1 MQHIHSYFVLMLI
14 PLLTACSNYQFSSNL
29 DKENFDAY
37 FKPSQVTVYQKSDL
51 VNLDYQ
57 LIAAVEGSS
66 CQETKNDI
74 PADLKDART
83 QARINAA
90 DMNANGIVFQS
101 CLTFEADQTCLSNI
115 ICYGQALNVDVSE
128 GE

>member
-1 MQHIHSYFVLMLI
+1 MLLKPPYIVLFSTF
-14 PLLTACSNYQFSSNL
+14 LLSACSNYQFSSNL
-29 DKENFDAY
+29 DKENFDEY
-37 FKPSQVTVYQKSDL
+37 FKPSQVTVYEKTDL
-51 VNLDYQ
+51 MELEYQ

-90 DMNANGIVFQS
+90 NMNANGIVFQS
-101 CLTFEADQTCLSNI
+101 CLTFEEDKTCVSNI
-115 ICYGQALNVDVSE
+115 ICYGQALNVDVNK

>member
-1 MQHIHSYFVLMLI
+1 MLI
-14 PLLTACSNYQFSSNL
+14 LTGCSNYQFSSNL
-29 DKENFDAY
+29 DKNNFDTY
-37 FKPSQVTVYQKSDL
+37 FKPSQVTVYERSDL

-66 CQETKNDI
+66 CQETINDI

-101 CLTFEADQTCLSNI
+101 CLTFEADKTCLSNI
-115 ICYGQALNVDVSE
+115 ICYGQALNVIESK